1 MAAYAVTVPHLLSA
15 RSGQTDRTNAL
26 AAAFGAR
33 DHDRLEAAA
42 RYLHAVGTP
51 LVEIYEALLARLVD
65 VGPEWISGPRSDP
78 EREIGGFVDDVVNR
92 LREGVVPPTRGTV
105 MLAGIATRHV
115 LGLSALSHVLEDR
128 GWQVRSVRGANT
140 AAVAAEMS
148 TPASDSSDLACVVV
162 ALPEGSDQDG
172 LHELYRQLRQLAPG
186 ARLVLAGPAAY
197 GDPDLKRRR
206 GVDLVC
212 THITQVLQLLDLR
225 RQ

>member
-1 MAAYAVTVPHLLSA
+1 VLAEPGAAV
-15 RSGQTDRTNAL
+15 
-26 AAAFGAR
+26 GAR

-65 VGPEWISGPRSDP
+65 FGPEWISGPRSDP

-92 LREGVVPPTRGTV
+92 RREGVVPPTRGTV

-128 GWQVRSVRGANT
+128 GWQVRSVDT
-140 AAVAAEMS
+140 AAVAAAVATELS

-172 LHELYRQLRQLAPG
+172 LRELYRQLRQLAPG

-197 GDPDLKRRR
+197 GDPGLKRRL

-212 THITQVLQLLDLR
+212 THLTQVLQLLDLR

>member
-1 MAAYAVTVPHLLSA
+1 M
-15 RSGQTDRTNAL
+15 L
-26 AAAFGAR
+26 AELGAAFGAR

-128 GWQVRSVRGANT
+128 GWQVRSVRGP
-140 AAVAAEMS
+140 
-148 TPASDSSDLACVVV
+148 TP
-162 ALPEGSDQDG
+162 P
-172 LHELYRQLRQLAPG
+172 P
-186 ARLVLAGPAAY
+186 
-197 GDPDLKRRR
+197 
-206 GVDLVC
+206 
-212 THITQVLQLLDLR
+212 
-225 RQ
+225 

>member
-1 MAAYAVTVPHLLSA
+1 MVVPRTLVRAQEAV
-15 RSGQTDRTNAL
+15 L
-26 AAAFGAR
+26 AELGAAFGAR
-33 DHDRLEAAA
+33 DRDRLEAAA

-78 EREIGGFVDDVVNR
+78 EREIGRFVDDVVNR

-128 GWQVRSVRGANT
+128 GWQVRSVRGADT
-140 AAVAAEMS
+140 AAVAAAVAAEMS

-172 LHELYRQLRQLAPG
+172 LRELYRQLRQLAPG

-197 GDPDLKRRR
+197 GDPDLKRRL

>member
-105 MLAGIATRHV
+105 MLAGVATRHV

-128 GWQVRSVRGANT
+128 GWQVRSVR
-140 AAVAAEMS
+140 VAAYRALPRRLGDAVVRIL
-148 TPASDSSDLACVVV
+148 TANYTVGAICVVIR
-162 ALPEGSDQDG
+162 PDG
-172 LHELYRQLRQLAPG
+172 RMLLVRQSYRNGWSVPGGLVQRRESPRDAAPG
-186 ARLVLAGPAAY
+186 RPG
-197 GDPDLKRRR
+197 
-206 GVDLVC
+206 
-212 THITQVLQLLDLR
+212 
-225 RQ
+225 